1 MLGLLLT
8 IKLRLLIITQSFLPK
23 SRLLEDD
30 SRKYLW
36 NECPVARGVDAHRV
50 MLSGMH
56 VIPLSQREMGLCV
69 QVTAEDGRKLVPA
82 RAACSAVPVVL
93 AVWRCVFA
101 PSWEWQHSVV
111 EVFIIFLMRN
121 YSRFPR
127 DIPIDPLDSSAL
139 HFLLLP
145 QIDGCLNTLFS
156 SLPTSAS
163 QSGVLFGF
171 MRVRSWE
178 YNEDD
183 RNSITVYSFCPLT
196 VLCHT
201 VFLLNL

>member
-36 NECPVARGVDAHRV
+36 NECPVAGGVDAHRV

-56 VIPLSQREMGLCV
+56 VIPLSQRETGLCV

-121 YSRFPR
+121 YTRFPR

-139 HFLLLP
+139 TSFCCLRLTAVWTPFSVPYLHLLPSLEHFLVSCRWGLLGI
-145 QIDGCLNTLFS
+145 QWGWS
-156 SLPTSAS
+156 
-163 QSGVLFGF
+163 
-171 MRVRSWE
+171 
-178 YNEDD
+178 
-183 RNSITVYSFCPLT
+183 
-196 VLCHT
+196 
-201 VFLLNL
+201 